1 MRPQLAPKILNEET
15 TNEDLSWEV
24 EAVLSWHDEDAK
36 AAIATLLQDCRHLRQ
51 QLALAEGAMSRG
63 ITRGWRPSFDR
74 LLSDRPPSTNNET
87 PPQHRS
93 RRQP

>member
-15 TNEDLSWEV
+15 ANEDLSWEV

-74 LLSDRPPSTNNET
+74 LLSDRRPLDK
-87 PPQHRS
+87 Q
-93 RRQP
+93 